1 MCFDEINRSQSVRA
15 YGVERFERLKIERES
30 EKLQIK
36 QNTHTQ
42 RDIHDAWAGVT
53 KDAINMEGW
62 EPVDEEPDS
71 YEEIG
76 NRWDETDDGWDE
88 TDGEIEWYNYCN
100 Y

>member
-1 MCFDEINRSQSVRA
+1 M
-15 YGVERFERLKIERES
+15 KIDVPAAG
-30 EKLQIK
+30 IGYK
-36 QNTHTQ
+36 QTHTHTQ

-76 NRWDETDDGWDE
+76 NRWDETDDGWDA
-88 TDGEIEWYNYCN
+88 TDGEIEWHNYCN